1 MDVAV
6 ASLSNP
12 KMGDIDADRR
22 RTPLMHLNEHEA
34 NSPPHDEDM
43 DRADWSVPH
52 HVLDIKTETSPASS
66 PGVSESGLPVDGGG
80 SSSRAS
86 SMSGDGGGDTGS
98 HTSSIEAST
107 SSYTNRRKRKSVPV
121 KRHSSNDPE
130 EDDETVL
137 NEEVNKKKSNQG
149 SKYIYF
155 QYRLLKYVNAKNQTL
170 YNFTRSN

>member
-12 KMGDIDADRR
+12 QMSDANRR
-22 RTPLMHLNEHEA
+22 RPHLEHLNEHGVP
-34 NSPPHDEDM
+34 NSPPHEGDLENEDLI
-43 DRADWSVPH
+43 DAIKEIGPH
-52 HVLDIKTETSPASS
+52 NSDVKTEHSPASS

-98 HTSSIEAST
+98 HASSTEANT

-121 KRHSSNDPE
+121 KRPSSNDPE
-130 EDDETVL
+130 EDESEL
-137 NEEVNKKKSNQG
+137 NEEVTKKKQIQG
-149 SKYIYF
+149 NTKISFDKH
-155 QYRLLKYVNAKNQTL
+155 
-170 YNFTRSN
+170 